1 MLQEGDHL
9 FPNRRSME
17 NQIECLND
25 RYGGDVRIRGLRKL
39 GVGKSRN
46 GEGEKRRIGETDKRK
61 QRSAR
66 QEEAQSKHRD
76 L

>member
-1 MLQEGDHL
+1 MAG
-9 FPNRRSME
+9 RRE
-17 NQIECLND
+17 RE
-25 RYGGDVRIRGLRKL
+25 
-39 GVGKSRN
+39 VGEKK
-46 GEGEKRRIGETDKRK
+46 EGEKRRIGETDKRK